1 MTLLKPLGFAAFL
14 LFLPAFAFA
23 AAPPEVGQFPDIDWT
38 AAQPIRLDVAKL
50 EIVNQY
56 VPTRSPPHIEAV
68 VPRTLLDAA
77 DRWARARLIPAG
89 PQGVARLVITDAS
102 IVEVPL
108 QTPANM
114 APPAQPPVRFDA
126 HIALRLEFYTPDN
139 ASRGSVTAEASATRS
154 ITNDVAGP
162 DIARQQYLLVSDA
175 LHSLNGVFDST
186 IRSQL
191 PAVILP

>member
-1 MTLLKPLGFAAFL
+1 MSLLKPLAFAAFL
-14 LFLPAFAFA
+14 LFLPGFALA
-23 AAPPEVGQFPDIDWT
+23 AAPPEVGQFPDINWT
-38 AAQPIRLDVAKL
+38 AAPPIKLDVAKL

-77 DRWARARLIPAG
+77 DQWARARLIPAG

-126 HIALRLEFYTPDN
+126 HIVVRLEFYGLDN
-139 ASRGSVTAEASATRS
+139 TSRGSVTAEASSTHS

-175 LHSLNGVFDST
+175 LRSLNGVFDNT
-186 IRSQL
+186 IHSQL
-191 PAVILP
+191 SAVILP